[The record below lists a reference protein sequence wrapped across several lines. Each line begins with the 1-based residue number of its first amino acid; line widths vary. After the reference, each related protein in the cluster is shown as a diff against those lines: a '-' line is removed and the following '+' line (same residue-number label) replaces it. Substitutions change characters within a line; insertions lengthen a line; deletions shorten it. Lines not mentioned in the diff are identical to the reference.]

1 MKWGFL
7 WNMTMCNDQLLGS
20 KVIAASKLKLLKTLQ
35 RLPLYWRAYRSSRS
49 SNGSRSKQQQQFG
62 GCNYEDQA
70 SLWRSREAPVSS
82 KTAVVCGR
90 RRRRCTAAQVRRR
103 REPHHKDGRPWQ
115 HQSTGRSPGVHIS
128 NLFST
133 SQQISTKF
141 FLLLLQIS
149 SVKR

>member
-1 MKWGFL
+1 
-7 WNMTMCNDQLLGS
+7 MTMCNDQLLGS
-20 KVIAASKLKLLKTLQ
+20 KVIAASKLKLLKNLQ

-82 KTAVVCGR
+82 KTAVVCCR
-90 RRRRCTAAQVRRR
+90 RRRRRGDGDVLQQVRR

-141 FLLLLQIS
+141 FLLLLQQS
-149 SVKR
+149 PSDRR